1 MGLVTIHTSHPFAGG
16 QRDQARALRGRL
28 GGRVCL
34 LTAGEGRTRA
44 GWTVSSLLLVDGPQW
59 QVVAMVDP
67 DCDLAE
73 RIEQTGRAVLHLLEG
88 PQRYLADVFAGQ
100 APAPGGAFRGDGWTQ
115 TEHGPRLDEVGNWAT
130 LELDHS
136 TEVGWSLACVL
147 RVVEAATDADA
158 QPLHHVRGRYR
169 TLED

>member
-1 MGLVTIHTSHPFAGG
+1 MTIHASHPFADD

-34 LTAGEGRTRA
+34 LTAGEGRARA

-67 DCDLAE
+67 DSDLAE
-73 RIEQTGRAVLHLLEG
+73 RIGQTGRAVLHLLEG
-88 PQRYLADVFAGQ
+88 PHRYLADVFAGL
-100 APAPGGAFRGDGWTQ
+100 APAPGGAFRGKGWTQ
-115 TEHGPRLDEVGNWAT
+115 TNHGPRLDEVGNWAA
-130 LELDHS
+130 LELEHS
-136 TEVGWSLACVL
+136 TELGWSQALVL
-147 RVVEAATDADA
+147 RVVEAVTDADP
-158 QPLHHVRGRYR
+158 QPLHHVRGHYR